1 MGEFQ
6 AFISR
11 ECDKQGQSQYLITTA
26 DERTWKFDRPVVFLG
41 EWCRLYDRK
50 HIWQDMNASVAAP
63 YGLGLSKKDTDCVKA
78 RALEDKLFPEFCR
91 LLNQNHGVQHSERFW
106 RIVMGHWFRRIVDVL
121 LNRVNALELCLQA
134 HKISG
139 TTIYVDDHYALAT
152 LDSKS
157 AIWAFNDDRW
167 NNSLTASVLSLIETV
182 NFPIELIAE
191 EGLVDT
197 TQFFRFNAL
206 VDKKSF
212 KRKILKYGY
221 QCFGKLARNL
231 VRDNDAFIISSYLP
245 AKEAIKLELSL
256 GQFPQLWR
264 SPQFELVEKP
274 NLLLR
279 KSLTKRF
286 ARKSGSNLENISRT
300 LLFELL
306 PVCYLEGFT
315 DLNKIVSQQ
324 PWPKSP
330 KFIFTS
336 NNFDTDEVFKLWAA
350 IKVESGL
357 KYYTGQHGNNYG
369 TSRYLLP
376 SVEEATADK
385 FLTWGWV
392 DSLPQHTPAFVFK
405 IAGRKAGNYNPQG
418 GLLLIETCL
427 NHRLYTWDGDNE
439 FVDYFNDQMDFVS
452 RALAIVSKQQL
463 TIRLHAG
470 YRYTRWSEVARWHA
484 FDPELKIDTG
494 GLAIKDLIADSRLV
508 VHSYDST
515 GILETLSQNIP
526 TLAFWQNGFDH
537 LRESAK
543 PHYQLLVDAGIV
555 HFTAD
560 SVAKK
565 VNEVW
570 GDVDGWWRQ
579 SRVQD
584 VRKQFCEQYA
594 RQSQKPITELKKILS
609 GSNI

>member
-6 AFISR
+6 TFISR
-11 ECDKQGQSQYLITTA
+11 ECDNQDQSQYLITTA

-50 HIWQDMNASVAAP
+50 HIWQDMDASVAAP
-63 YGLGLSKKDTDCVKA
+63 YGLGFSKKDTDYAKA
-78 RALEDKLFPEFCR
+78 RALEDKLFPEFFG
-91 LLNQNHGVQHSERFW
+91 LLNQHHGMQYSERFW
-106 RIVMGHWFRRIVDVL
+106 RIVLGHWFRRIVDVL
-121 LNRVNALELCLQA
+121 LNRVNTLGLCLQT
-134 HKISG
+134 HEISG
-139 TTIYVDDHYALAT
+139 TTIYANDHYALAT

-157 AIWAFNDDRW
+157 TIRAFNDDRW
-167 NNSLTASVLSLIETV
+167 NNALTARVLSLIEAV

-197 TQFFRFNAL
+197 TQFFRFHAL

-221 QCFGKLARNL
+221 QCFIKVARNL
-231 VRDNDAFIISSYLP
+231 VRDNDAFIINSYLP
-245 AKEAIKLELSL
+245 AKKAIKLELSL
-256 GQFPQLWR
+256 GQWPQIWR

-279 KSLTKRF
+279 KSLTKQF
-286 ARKSGSNLENISRT
+286 VIKSGSNLENISRA

-306 PVCYLEGFT
+306 PVCYLEGFS
-315 DLNKIVSQQ
+315 DLNKTVSQQ

-336 NNFDTDEVFKLWAA
+336 NNFDMDEVFKLWAA
-350 IKVESGL
+350 IKVESGS
-357 KYYTGQHGNNYG
+357 KYYTGQHGNKYG
-369 TSRYLLP
+369 THRYLLP

-385 FLTWGWV
+385 FLTWGWT
-392 DSLPQHTPAFVFK
+392 DGLPQHTPAFVFK
-405 IAGRKAGNYNPQG
+405 VAGMKANNYNPQG
-418 GLLLIETCL
+418 GLLLIELVL
-427 NHRLYTWDGDNE
+427 NHRVTIWDETSE
-439 FVDYFNDQMDFVS
+439 FVDYFNNQMDFI
-452 RALAIVSKQQL
+452 RALAVVPKQQL

-470 YRYTRWSEVARWHA
+470 YRYQAWGEGVRWHE

-537 LRESAK
+537 LRDSAK
-543 PHYQLLVDAGIV
+543 PQYQLLVDTGIV
-555 HFTAD
+555 HLTPE

-570 GDVDGWWRQ
+570 DDVDGWWGQ
-579 SRVQD
+579 SIIQD
-584 VRKQFCEQYA
+584 ARKQFCSRYA
-594 RQSQKPITELKKILS
+594 RQSENPIRELKKILMK
-609 GSNI
+609 